1 MGFSGL
7 QVTEPL
13 QGGILLFTTKL
24 QGIPGSHL
32 INLGKVKDRVNLGA
46 TNWFWTRYPLDWE
59 SSAKTNQLYL
69 PRTNQETW
77 MQILPYK
84 AKDEKTS
91 CKSMWIKHPWNI
103 VHVPYKELT
112 ETLFP
117 VESTNNIKI
126 KITHRRVI
134 GDGCIWERISL
145 MNACWVIQC
154 SSGFKCSQ
162 WCA

>member
-1 MGFSGL
+1 
-7 QVTEPL
+7 
-13 QGGILLFTTKL
+13 
-24 QGIPGSHL
+24 
-32 INLGKVKDRVNLGA
+32 
-46 TNWFWTRYPLDWE
+46 
-59 SSAKTNQLYL
+59 
-69 PRTNQETW
+69 

-134 GDGCIWERISL
+134 GDDCIWERISL